1 MRSRAAA
8 ANAAPIRVG
17 WAETP
22 GHLAPLV
29 AVLAKKHPQIMPGD
43 GKTYD
48 FEPIR
53 FPGSTPQIQALA
65 IHELEVAAFSDSA
78 FALAITNAHLD
89 VQIVADVIQTG
100 HAGYFPG
107 EYVVAK
113 DGPIKTIADVK
124 GKRVAT
130 NAIGSEADSTMR
142 AMLRKH
148 AIKDSDFTT
157 VEANFANQPAML
169 EEGKVDMIELLPQFA
184 HDLMATGKY
193 RILFTAAQVNGISE
207 AVFWCVRADF
217 IAAHRPAMIDFLTD
231 YMRAVRWFLDPKN
244 RKEALAILAGVTHKP
259 LQDLQFAFT
268 AHDFYRSPDLI
279 AGYSGGPE
287 GDRRRRKA
295 RRPAEGH
302 RGQPQICRSVAGQ
315 SRGEGPRSPWLLI
328 PPNCSVSRPSRKPRS
343 RSCRGRAA
351 GPSGAALGGAVALYA
366 DPAAGAGLGSGDP
379 AGPGVA
385 PGDAGARPGVHRL
398 VGLDGERRSGHQ
410 RRDLARPRRCRA
422 RPRDRHRRPARRT
435 DGLVQAGPNDVQP
448 DRCRRSTRCPNRR

>member
-1 MRSRAAA
+1 MPKKIILAFVAVLIAGGLAVAGTLPAAA
-8 ANAAPIRVG
+8 ATPVPIRVG

-22 GHLAPLV
+22 GHLAPLI
-29 AVLAKKHPQIMPGD
+29 AVLAKKHPEIMPNN

-89 VQIVADVIQTG
+89 VQIIADVIQTG
-100 HAGYFPG
+100 HQGYFPG

-148 AIKDSDFTT
+148 GIKDGDFTT

-184 HDLMATGKY
+184 HELMATGKY

-207 AVFWCVRADF
+207 AVFWCARADF

-231 YMRAVRWFLDPKN
+231 YMRGVRWFLDPKN
-244 RKEALAILAGVTHKP
+244 RTEALAILAGVTHKP
-259 LQDLQFAFT
+259 LSDLQFAFT
-268 AHDFYRSPDLI
+268 PHDFYRSPDLLPDIPAVQNEI
-279 AGYSGGPE
+279 AEDVKLGVLP
-287 GDRRRRKA
+287 KA
-295 RRPAEGH
+295 
-302 RGQPQICRSVAGQ
+302 IVV
-315 SRGEGPRSPWLLI
+315 SPKYVDLSL
-328 PPNCSVSRPSRKPRS
+328 VK
-343 RSCRGRAA
+343 AA
-351 GPSGAALGGAVALYA
+351 AKELGLH
-366 DPAAGAGLGSGDP
+366 GS
-379 AGPGVA
+379 
-385 PGDAGARPGVHRL
+385 
-398 VGLDGERRSGHQ
+398 
-410 RRDLARPRRCRA
+410 
-422 RPRDRHRRPARRT
+422 
-435 DGLVQAGPNDVQP
+435 
-448 DRCRRSTRCPNRR
+448 